1 MPNAAPAACE
11 RAPMPDRIGQPGLE
25 LIKTFESCMKA
36 IKNRPG
42 FFTTYLD
49 SAGVLTIGWGHTNH
63 HRPGFFAGAVW
74 SQLECD
80 AALAS
85 DMITFERHV
94 RKLCKVELAQHEFDA
109 LVSWAF
115 NTGGP
120 ATATL
125 WKKLNAGDRRA
136 VPVELAK
143 WNRAGGRV
151 LNGLV
156 RRRKAEGLMFAGKID
171 EALKLAKG

>member
-1 MPNAAPAACE
+1 
-11 RAPMPDRIGQPGLE
+11 
-25 LIKTFESCMKA
+25 
-36 IKNRPG
+36 
-42 FFTTYLD
+42 
-49 SAGVLTIGWGHTNH
+49 
-63 HRPGFFAGAVW
+63 
-74 SQLECD
+74 
-80 AALAS
+80 
-85 DMITFERHV
+85 MITFERHV